1 MRTGKVFAS
10 IRSPIFWVP
19 EDSLPL
25 PPWMFLRETGLE
37 RGQEIMK
44 DTHGIDT
51 EDDSFLRSQPSKSFF
66 FLITLAIAV
75 IAAVFVGMAQAED
88 PTFEDVPFDHPYHD
102 YIEALYQNGY
112 IAGCSETPK
121 LYCPERIMDRAESA
135 VFVDRGEHGAEFDP
149 PDPTEEVFV
158 DVALDAWYAD
168 WIHQL
173 WEDNFTAGCATNPL
187 AYCPDW
193 DHTRAE
199 GCVFFLRMM
208 YGADYEPSPAEG
220 IFADVDYENAWYGD
234 WVDACYQ
241 AGIAEPCATDPEMRY
256 CPEEGLTRAVAAY
269 MMVQAKD
276 VPLPTPTPMPS
287 PVNGG
292 LLVDHYAAQAFNQIP
307 DEWLERAKELTF
319 HYAHTS
325 HGSQIMSGLQALA
338 DNDPKYAMT
347 QLLAGSTPPS
357 TLNCSTG
364 SLCIYDGN
372 PPETYITPEDYW
384 STEGGK
390 DRARAVADT
399 DLFDFS
405 MWAWCAQQSS
415 NSEETVNQY
424 LNTMDGFEQEYP
436 SMRFILMTGH
446 SHSTNQTLIRNNN
459 IVLNYAGAN
468 DKIIFDFAD
477 IERYD
482 PAGNYYPN
490 ADDACDWCT
499 DWCNAHPE
507 NCQDLPGSCAHSHPL
522 QCKLKAQAF
531 WWMMARLAGWD
542 GTPAP

>member
-1 MRTGKVFAS
+1 MKPKLDRPVYTLILTIFVFSLAVFAQA
-10 IRSPIFWVP
+10 V
-19 EDSLPL
+19 
-25 PPWMFLRETGLE
+25 
-37 RGQEIMK
+37 
-44 DTHGIDT
+44 HA
-51 EDDSFLRSQPSKSFF
+51 DD
-66 FLITLAIAV
+66 A
-75 IAAVFVGMAQAED
+75 
-88 PTFEDVPFDHPYHD
+88 TFTDVPFDHPYHD
-102 YIEALYQNGY
+102 HIEALYQEGY
-112 IAGCSETPK
+112 VAGCNADPL
-121 LYCPERIMDRAESA
+121 LYCPDQIMNRAESA
-135 VFVDRGEHGAEFDP
+135 VFVERGVHGAETL
-149 PDPTEEVFV
+149 PDQPTERVFA
-158 DVALDAWYAD
+158 DVPLYEWFAKWSMALWDDGYT
-168 WIHQL
+168 
-173 WEDNFTAGCATNPL
+173 EGCGTDPL
-187 AYCPDW
+187 IYCPLQE
-193 DHTRAE
+193 HTRTE
-199 GCVFFLRMM
+199 GCVFFLRMLH
-208 YGADYEPSPAEG
+208 GVDYVPPDPQG
-220 IFADVDYENAWYGD
+220 IFTDVSLD
-234 WVDACYQ
+234 WWGAKWIEAAYN
-241 AGIAEPCATDPEMRY
+241 AGIITACETDPELKF
-256 CPEEGLTRAVAAY
+256 CPDDGLTRGLAAY

-276 VPLPTPTPMPS
+276 VPLPTPTPE
-287 PVNGG
+287 PVVGG
-292 LLVDHYAAQAFNQIP
+292 LLVDHHAAQAFDQIP

-325 HGSQIMSGLQALA
+325 HGSQIMSGLHALA
-338 DNDPKYAMT
+338 ETDPKYAIAQIM
-347 QLLAGSTPPS
+347 AGSTPPS
-357 TLNCSTG
+357 TLNCSSG

-390 DRARAVADT
+390 DRTRAVADT
-399 DLFDFS
+399 GLFDFS

-424 LNTMDGFEQEYP
+424 LNTMDGFEQEYA

-459 IVLNYAGAN
+459 IVLDYAGAN

-507 NCQDLPGSCAHSHPL
+507 DCQDLPSSCAHSHPL

-542 GTPAP
+542 GTPVP